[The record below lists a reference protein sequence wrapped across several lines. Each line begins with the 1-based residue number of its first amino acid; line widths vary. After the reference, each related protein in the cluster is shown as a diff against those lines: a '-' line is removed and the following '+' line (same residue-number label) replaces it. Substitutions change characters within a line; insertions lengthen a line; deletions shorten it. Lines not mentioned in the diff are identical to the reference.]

1 MKVFIVFLGILI
13 INVSFLSYQGD
24 MGRYLHVQSD
34 LKAMAEECAAGAA
47 LYYDEEA
54 YSDGLFEFKYEE
66 GRDYIEFI
74 LEESKDKVPVI
85 QKSDLSYEVF
95 FQDDGLGYE
104 EGEEIPSV
112 TVTITAVTEDL
123 FHLPF
128 LEITKIKRAAKYELP
143 Q

>member
-24 MGRYLHVQSD
+24 MGRYLQVQSD

-66 GRDYIEFI
+66 GSAYIEFI

-85 QKSDLSYEVF
+85 QKSDLSYEVL

>member
-24 MGRYLHVQSD
+24 MGRYLQVQSD

-74 LEESKDKVPVI
+74 LEESKDKIPVI
-85 QKSDLSYEVF
+85 QKSDLSYEVL

-104 EGEEIPSV
+104 EGEESPSV